1 MQNIDNIRPFKIR
14 TDKLLYPINKDDK
27 YKNSA
32 IYLVTGSFEKSLKF
46 LAKNKIF
53 VNNAHF
59 VSYYMEKD
67 FSFVIQE
74 QGMTEEGNMIPL
86 LESSNNEDD
95 VLFNDK
101 FIKTM
106 M

>member
-46 LAKNKIF
+46 LAKIKYLLIMLTLLATIWKKTSVLLFKNK
-53 VNNAHF
+53 V
-59 VSYYMEKD
+59 
-67 FSFVIQE
+67 
-74 QGMTEEGNMIPL
+74 
-86 LESSNNEDD
+86 
-95 VLFNDK
+95 
-101 FIKTM
+101 
-106 M
+106 